1 MVPLSPNTLAR
12 VEILFD
18 AVQRDVARALLETQ
32 CADNLPFCE
41 QSDMFALER
50 LRFAVLK
57 LAGGSLARLQ
67 REIDQAK
74 LDWRDTLV
82 AADFG
87 NDLKAHERWLPEL
100 PKV

>member
-12 VEILFD
+12 VEMLFPPD
-18 AVQRDVARALLETQ
+18 QRHAAQALLETQ

-57 LAGGSLARLQ
+57 LAGGNLDRLQ
-67 REIDQAK
+67 READQAK
-74 LDWRDTLV
+74 LDWRDTLM
-82 AADFG
+82 AAGFG
-87 NDLKAHERWLPEL
+87 RDLMAHEQWLPDSTNR
-100 PKV
+100 